1 MIQVLGIQDGLR
13 AFQAHLAM
21 AGDAPDDVP
30 IYDRFALLSYRDVLP
45 HDEHRFIDGPL
56 ILTDLAPLP
65 GRALERL
72 AAILKRLEETPLEV
86 RVLNHPLTTP
96 RRYEL
101 LRRFYEDGT
110 NDHNV
115 YRIIERRAPARWP
128 VFVRHEIGHR
138 HSLLLHDAAELAEFI
153 EAMEREGI
161 WRGDKPTVELD
172 DTRRADGTYRRDGA
186 FRIGAHIV
194 PGRLILAREWW
205 LRGPDVDASNLVEDS
220 ALAAEE
226 PAHVEDNPH
235 AAEPMAIFERLDI
248 QCGRMDYSVKDG
260 RIQVWEVNGGCDL
273 LKPKDFAPSPR
284 RPAHVALSQRLYDAF
299 DALDHEP
306 IT

>member
-1 MIQVLGIQDGLR
+1 MIQVLRIQDGLR

-101 LRRFYEDGT
+101 LRPFYEDGT

-115 YRIIERRAPARWP
+115 YRVIGAERPHAGRSSSATRSAT
-128 VFVRHEIGHR
+128 G
-138 HSLLLHDAAELAEFI
+138 
-153 EAMEREGI
+153 
-161 WRGDKPTVELD
+161 
-172 DTRRADGTYRRDGA
+172 TRRCCTMQRSSPGSSKPWSVRASGVATSRSSSSTTPAGRTA
-186 FRIGAHIV
+186 PIV
-194 PGRLILAREWW
+194 AT
-205 LRGPDVDASNLVEDS
+205 
-220 ALAAEE
+220 
-226 PAHVEDNPH
+226 
-235 AAEPMAIFERLDI
+235 
-248 QCGRMDYSVKDG
+248 
-260 RIQVWEVNGGCDL
+260 
-273 LKPKDFAPSPR
+273 APSGSVRTSCPG
-284 RPAHVALSQRLYDAF
+284 A
-299 DALDHEP
+299 
-306 IT
+306 